1 MISILGFKYSFVNGT
16 HVIWIDRRYQRPSI
30 AGRLSSSNH
39 KTLTMVCFRFGV
51 CVVAADTNKI
61 ISIPSEIGLLKNLE
75 EFILSDNEIT
85 SIPTEIGSPGM
96 NMRDLD
102 FSKFSSF
109 ELDMPMVIVIGQGG
123 CLVGW
128 NMLTLVL
135 VWLFVCR

>member
-1 MISILGFKYSFVNGT
+1 M
-16 HVIWIDRRYQRPSI
+16 
-30 AGRLSSSNH
+30 
-39 KTLTMVCFRFGV
+39 
-51 CVVAADTNKI
+51 
-61 ISIPSEIGLLKNLE
+61 SIPSEIGLLKNLE

-109 ELDMPMVIVIGQGG
+109 ELDMSMVIVIGQGG